1 MPVRV
6 AWLPEEHAGRRAA
19 RLADMMP
26 GRDPYR
32 PSERQQQRILARQ
45 PGRARVLV
53 GEPATIG
60 SLRRRWAEATGGED
74 PDDFGGY
81 VARRATL
88 ALDRAEYRLRGPR
101 YKTPSL
107 VKEEILASR
116 PVPGRACAECGTGRA
131 RTPPSLEEAGEI
143 LDELAAGW
151 SRRLIDVVP
160 TVGRLIFQRG
170 FDPQIDYDEA
180 QVERLRAALAAPP
193 GHPAV
198 VAPVEPGQPGARPRP
213 CRSRACRR
221 RTCSPA
227 STWRSGRWARCC
239 GAAG

>member
-1 MPVRV
+1 
-6 AWLPEEHAGRRAA
+6 
-19 RLADMMP
+19 MMP

-60 SLRRRWAEATGGED
+60 ALRRRWAEATGGED
-74 PDDFGGY
+74 PDDFGAY

-116 PVPGRACAECGTGRA
+116 RFRAGLGRV
-131 RTPPSLEEAGEI
+131 
-143 LDELAAGW
+143 
-151 SRRLIDVVP
+151 RR
-160 TVGRLIFQRG
+160 
-170 FDPQIDYDEA
+170 
-180 QVERLRAALAAPP
+180 
-193 GHPAV
+193 
-198 VAPVEPGQPGARPRP
+198 
-213 CRSRACRR
+213 
-221 RTCSPA
+221 
-227 STWRSGRWARCC
+227 
-239 GAAG
+239 GAAGPTARRRRWRRRARSSTSSPRAGAGGSSTCCRPSGG